1 MVDIKKN
8 SIKCLCDINLALYT
22 FLLNKEKKKHYYQVN
37 MNILE
42 RVDIKEFSL
51 IYQHFRPFAY
61 YSFT

>member
-51 IYQHFRPFAY
+51 IY
-61 YSFT
+61 